1 LQTKQRGWTNERI
14 IACFS
19 GWWHG
24 KRVALFG
31 FSTASALTR
40 GFSAANFVRQYRANE
55 GLQLLRSGDILIYAV
70 LCSRECAW
78 RHCSMLGWLENSPLI
93 LCSDNSSSHCL
104 LRPSFSRVRNLPFEK
119 TSFVF
124 SFFGLVRKF

>member
-70 LCSRECAW
+70 YVLVSV
-78 RHCSMLGWLENSPLI
+78 LGGIVACWVGWKIAL
-93 LCSDNSSSHCL
+93 
-104 LRPSFSRVRNLPFEK
+104 
-119 TSFVF
+119 
-124 SFFGLVRKF
+124 